1 MHFKAI
7 FVQPRP
13 SAVNITLPAFA
24 AERRRLLSIDI
35 SCPWRAQQQTR
46 RTPLP
51 ISGTD
56 RRADGSE

>member
-1 MHFKAI
+1 MHLKAI

-24 AERRRLLSIDI
+24 AERRRNLSIDI
-35 SCPWRAQQQTR
+35 ICPWGAQQQTR

-56 RRADGSE
+56 RRE